1 MKNIFKKNMR
11 LFDLKKTKI
20 KIMKLFMTIN
30 KGDYLILCTYLLFLI
45 YLSTTI
51 KKLPTITSS
60 YYIIFFQTIIYNHI

>member
-1 MKNIFKKNMR
+1 MR

>member
-1 MKNIFKKNMR
+1 MR

-45 YLSTTI
+45 YLS
-51 KKLPTITSS
+51 ITFKNYSNFTNS
-60 YYIIFFQTIIYNHI
+60 YEQ